1 MKKGVRK
8 QKLNVKVSHSRI
20 MKRNLFEALVDHGKV
35 ETTLSKAKVLKSY
48 ADSQIS
54 YVFSLDNIKVD
65 NSLVKRVSSERI
77 AEKVVKFVSFLKKQG
92 TENVSGFTT
101 LVRTRYRKGDNSLM
115 VEVRLLG
122 YVDYEKAVR
131 SIKKPKKSKKP
142 AKAVKKPKEAVKEQ
156 PKKEEKKKAK
166 KQPVKKIKPQKR
178 KEPEIKKVE
187 KEKRKSLFTKL
198 SERFLG
204 RSAKGPEI
212 ERKGRARSR
221 SGI

>member
-8 QKLNVKVSHSRI
+8 QKLNVKVSHSRS
-20 MKRNLFEALVDHGKV
+20 MKSNLFESLMDHGKV

-48 ADSQIS
+48 ADGQIS
-54 YVFSLDNIKVD
+54 YAFSLDNTKVD
-65 NSLVKRVSSERI
+65 NSLVKRVSSVRI
-77 AEKVVKFVSFLKKQG
+77 AEKVVGFVGFLKKQDKK
-92 TENVSGFTT
+92 NVSGFTT

-122 YVDYEKAVR
+122 YVDYVKAVK
-131 SIKKPKKSKKP
+131 SVKKLKKSKKP
-142 AKAVKKPKEAVKEQ
+142 AKAVKKPKESVEEQ
-156 PKKEEKKKAK
+156 PKKEEKKEVK

-187 KEKRKSLFTKL
+187 EEKRKSLFTKL

-204 RSAKGPEI
+204 RGTKGPEI